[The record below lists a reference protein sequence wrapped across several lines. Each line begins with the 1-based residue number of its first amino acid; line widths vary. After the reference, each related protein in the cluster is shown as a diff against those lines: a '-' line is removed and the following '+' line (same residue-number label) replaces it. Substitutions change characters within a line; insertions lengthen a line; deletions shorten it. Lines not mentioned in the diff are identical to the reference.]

1 MFFPRSQFYEFRN
14 KGGKIMPKIFQA
26 LDRIKPVYDVAEKV
40 IMFICKIL
48 LIADILVTCYMVI
61 GRYVSFIPAPVW
73 GEQVVLTLM
82 VYMAVLSATLAIR
95 NNAHIRMTCF
105 DAYLPKKLLMVL
117 EILSDVLVMYLGIVM
132 IEHGWTATIKLGARG
147 FYDSLPW
154 LSRFWM
160 YFPVPV
166 AGAGMV
172 IFELE
177 ALYNHIKAFF
187 VKEETQEKEVAA

>member
-1 MFFPRSQFYEFRN
+1 
-14 KGGKIMPKIFQA
+14 MPKIFSV
-26 LDRIKPVYDVAEKV
+26 LDKIKPVYDIAEKV
-40 IMFICKIL
+40 MMVICKLL

-61 GRYVSFIPAPVW
+61 GRYIPFIPAPVW

-105 DAYLPKKLLMVL
+105 DPYLPKTLIKVLDIISDLLVL
-117 EILSDVLVMYLGIVM
+117 ALGYVMLV
-132 IEHGWTATIKLGARG
+132 HGWTAAIKLGARG

-160 YFPVPV
+160 YLPVPV
-166 AGAGMV
+166 AGAGMIV
-172 IFELE
+172 FSIEQ
-177 ALYNHIKAFF
+177 LYQHIKAFF
-187 VKEETQEKEVAA
+187 VKEEKTEEKEVAA

>member
-1 MFFPRSQFYEFRN
+1 
-14 KGGKIMPKIFQA
+14 MPKIFQT
-26 LDRIKPVYDVAEKV
+26 LDKIKPVYDVAEKV
-40 IMFICKIL
+40 MMFICKIL
-48 LIADILVTCYMVI
+48 LIADIIVTCYMVI
-61 GRYVSFIPAPVW
+61 GRYVNFIAAPVW

-105 DAYLPKKLLMVL
+105 DPFLPKKLVL
-117 EILSDVLVMYLGIVM
+117 VLDILSDILVMVLGYVM
-132 IEHGWTATIKLGARG
+132 LTAGWTAAIKLGSRG

-160 YFPVPV
+160 YLPVPV
-166 AGAGMV
+166 AGAGMI

-177 ALYNHIKAFF
+177 QLYQHIKTL
-187 VKEETQEKEVAA
+187 VLKEEKEVAA

>member
-1 MFFPRSQFYEFRN
+1 
-14 KGGKIMPKIFQA
+14 MPKIFHA
-26 LDRIKPVYDVAEKV
+26 LDKVKPVYDIAEK
-40 IMFICKIL
+40 IMMFICKLL

-105 DAYLPKKLLMVL
+105 DPFLPQIVVRVLDIISDILVMVL
-117 EILSDVLVMYLGIVM
+117 GFVMLK
-132 IEHGWTATIKLGARG
+132 HGWTAAIKLGSRG

-160 YFPVPV
+160 YLPVPV
-166 AGAGMV
+166 AGVGMI
-172 IFELE
+172 IFEIE
-177 ALYNHIKAFF
+177 QLYQHIKVFF
-187 VKEETQEKEVAA
+187 IKEEKEVAA

>member
-1 MFFPRSQFYEFRN
+1 
-14 KGGKIMPKIFQA
+14 MPKIFHT
-26 LDRIKPVYDVAEKV
+26 LDKIRPVYDVAEKV
-40 IMFICKIL
+40 IMFICKLL
-48 LIADILVTCYMVI
+48 LIADIVVTCYMVI
-61 GRYVSFIPAPVW
+61 GRYVDFIAAPVW

-105 DAYLPKKLLMVL
+105 DPYLPKKLLMVL
-117 EILSDVLVMYLGIVM
+117 ELLSDVLVMFLGYIM
-132 IEHGWTATIKLGARG
+132 LRYGWTAAIKLGARG
-147 FYDSLPW
+147 YYDSLPW

-166 AGAGMV
+166 AGVGMI

-177 ALYNHIKAFF
+177 AFYTHIKAFF
-187 VKEETQEKEVAA
+187 IKEEKEVAA